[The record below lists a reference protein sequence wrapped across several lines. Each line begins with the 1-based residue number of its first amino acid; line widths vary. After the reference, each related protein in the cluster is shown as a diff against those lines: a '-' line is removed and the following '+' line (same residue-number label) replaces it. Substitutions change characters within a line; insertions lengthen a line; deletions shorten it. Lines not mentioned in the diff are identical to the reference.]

1 MIFTKRKITIN
12 GDKASMDKQIV
23 LYRGDREVEVQ
34 FEIVYEVIKYRM
46 SNTIEDVNASFGQLV
61 IQNNS
66 APSPTVTDISPT
78 SEGVVIFKFTKEMID
93 EINELGEYSFQIRLF
108 DNTRTSRITTPI
120 IENGIVIK
128 EPLSI
133 YEGDIGVDTAEVGLA
148 LTGTARVQQEE
159 YLEPFDETGNYNE
172 TTWSTG
178 DIITSGKLNKLE
190 DGITGVNRKI
200 DSQINDIANNFST
213 EETDTNIILKYN
225 GVTILTV
232 PLNGISTPD
241 VPVNIPVTGV
251 TLDKSSGNITVGDTL
266 TLTAT
271 VSPDNATNKT
281 IVWNSNN
288 PIAAS
293 VANGVVTGNE
303 AGSATITVMTQD
315 GRFTATCNVTVTDTS
330 TNISVISVTLNKTSS
345 TVNLAT
351 TEKLTATVSPNNA
364 TNKELV
370 WSVGDGEYIAVTNN
384 GTVIPKKAGTGQVV
398 VKTMDGGYSSYCNY
412 TITNIDIPNPVFELN
427 ANNYSSN
434 ASTWTDSV
442 GGKIATLTSG
452 CDKVDNRVRIKNS
465 TSFSCNISS
474 LGISDFTIILKLLV
488 NPTGANISSNSGN
501 NIICIGVGTTDWTNN
516 MTCTIFPTYNNT
528 AFAPK
533 ADNYSY
539 AQNDETVGEQYVIL
553 RHDSA
558 NSKVYL
564 NIGKKKAEYTYTSK
578 ASALTTLYCNN
589 STFNDYSYIKIY
601 NSVLTDE
608 QISAFLNKDGFIADS
623 EGKYKSAWSDFSVKS
638 SYLSTLTGK
647 KIAQFGD
654 SLMAGAGNNNN
665 AWGYYFD
672 LFYGTTTTNYSIGG
686 ATVVEMSGRSLI
698 SQQISGA
705 TLSDTDYVLINGGIN
720 DCWNTATNT
729 ASVVRAIESNINALI
744 SKGIAKK
751 NIVYVLPA
759 GFTATDTVRYYNETI
774 SKLKAMGI
782 KYIEL
787 RKYIGT
793 SHTTD
798 GIHYN
803 SDGYMATLNPIA
815 SLLCS
820 TK

>member
-1 MIFTKRKITIN
+1 MF
-12 GDKASMDKQIV
+12 
-23 LYRGDREVEVQ
+23 
-34 FEIVYEVIKYRM
+34 
-46 SNTIEDVNASFGQLV
+46 
-61 IQNNS
+61 
-66 APSPTVTDISPT
+66 
-78 SEGVVIFKFTKEMID
+78 
-93 EINELGEYSFQIRLF
+93 
-108 DNTRTSRITTPI
+108 
-120 IENGIVIK
+120 
-128 EPLSI
+128 
-133 YEGDIGVDTAEVGLA
+133 
-148 LTGTARVQQEE
+148 
-159 YLEPFDETGNYNE
+159 
-172 TTWSTG
+172 
-178 DIITSGKLNKLE
+178 
-190 DGITGVNRKI
+190 
-200 DSQINDIANNFST
+200 
-213 EETDTNIILKYN
+213 
-225 GVTILTV
+225 
-232 PLNGISTPD
+232 
-241 VPVNIPVTGV
+241 
-251 TLDKSSGNITVGDTL
+251 
-266 TLTAT
+266 
-271 VSPDNATNKT
+271 
-281 IVWNSNN
+281 
-288 PIAAS
+288 
-293 VANGVVTGNE
+293 
-303 AGSATITVMTQD
+303 
-315 GRFTATCNVTVTDTS
+315 
-330 TNISVISVTLNKTSS
+330 
-345 TVNLAT
+345 
-351 TEKLTATVSPNNA
+351 
-364 TNKELV
+364 
-370 WSVGDGEYIAVTNN
+370 
-384 GTVIPKKAGTGQVV
+384 
-398 VKTMDGGYSSYCNY
+398 
-412 TITNIDIPNPVFELN
+412 
-427 ANNYSSN
+427 
-434 ASTWTDSV
+434 WTDSV
-442 GGKIATLTSG
+442 GGKTATLTSG
-452 CDKVDNRVRIKNS
+452 CNKVDNRVRIKNS
-465 TSFSCNISS
+465 DTFNCNISS
-474 LGISDFTIILKLLV
+474 LGISDFTIILKILV
-488 NPTGANISSNSGN
+488 NPTGATISANNGN
-501 NIICIGVGTTDWTNN
+501 NIICIGAGTTNWADN

-558 NSKVYL
+558 SSKVYL

-654 SLMAGAGNNNN
+654 SLMEGAGNNSN

-672 LFYGTTTTNYSIGG
+672 LFYGTTTTSYAVGG

-705 TLSDTDYVLINGGIN
+705 TLSDTDYVLIDGGIN

-759 GFTATDTVRYYNETI
+759 GFTATDTIRYYNETI

-787 RKYIGT
+787 RKHIGT
-793 SHTTD
+793 SHTAD

-820 TK
+820 HN

>member
-1 MIFTKRKITIN
+1 MIFTDRTIMVKN
-12 GDKASMDKQIV
+12 GTSSINDTIV
-23 LYRGDREVEVQ
+23 LYRGDREVEIR
-34 FEIVYEVIKYRM
+34 FTLNEGSPFKFGSGTN
-46 SNTIEDVNASFGQLV
+46 SNIIEKTEASYGQLV
-61 IQNNS
+61 INTPNDL
-66 APSPTVTDISPT
+66 PSIFSEIVPTN
-78 SEGVVIFKFTKEMID
+78 EGKIVFTITAEMID
-93 EINELGEYSFQIRLF
+93 ETTEVGNYTFQIRLLDDNMESRATLPEVKNGIEIREPIAIENVTNTNEVGEATVGYALTTAGTTEDTF
-108 DNTRTSRITTPI
+108 DSQGNYNKTTWVSGDRITTAKLNK
-120 IENGIVIK
+120 IENGI
-128 EPLSI
+128 
-133 YEGDIGVDTAEVGLA
+133 D
-148 LTGTARVQQEE
+148 
-159 YLEPFDETGNYNE
+159 
-172 TTWSTG
+172 
-178 DIITSGKLNKLE
+178 
-190 DGITGVNRKI
+190 GVNQKI
-200 DSQINDIANNFST
+200 KDIANNFST

-225 GVTILTV
+225 GVTILTA
-232 PLNGISTPD
+232 PLNKTSEPD
-241 VPVNIPVTGV
+241 VPVDPTIHVTGV
-251 TLDKSSGNITVGDTL
+251 TLDKSSGNITVGNTL

-281 IVWNSNN
+281 IVWNSSN

-303 AGSATITVMTQD
+303 AGSAIITVMTQD

-330 TNISVISVTLNKTSS
+330 VDISVISVTLNKTAS

-351 TEKLTATVSPNNA
+351 TEKLTATVLPSDA

-370 WSVGDGEYIAVTNN
+370 WSAVDGQYIAVTND
-384 GTVIPKKAGTGQVV
+384 GTVIPKKAGTGQIV
-398 VKTMDGGYSSYCNY
+398 VKTMDGGYSGVCNY
-412 TITNIDIPNPVFELN
+412 TITDVEIPSPVFELN
-427 ANNYSSN
+427 ANNYTSN
-434 ASTWTDSV
+434 ATTWTDSV
-442 GGKIATLTSG
+442 GGKVAALISG
-452 CDKVDNRVRIKNS
+452 CNRVDNRVRIKDSNLF
-465 TSFSCNISS
+465 TCDINS

-488 NPTGANISSNSGN
+488 NPTGATISSNNGN
-501 NIICIGVGTTDWTNN
+501 NVISIGTGLSNWADN
-516 MTCTIFPTYNNT
+516 MTCSIFPAYNNT

-533 ADNYSY
+533 ADIYSY

-623 EGKYKSAWSDFSVKS
+623 EGKYRSAWSNFSVKS

-647 KIAQFGD
+647 KIAQFGV
-654 SLMAGAGNNNN
+654 SLMAGSGNNNN

-672 LFYGTTTTNYSIGG
+672 LFYGTTTTNYSVGG

-759 GFTATDTVRYYNETI
+759 GFTATDTIRYYNETI

-820 TK
+820 AN

>member
-1 MIFTKRKITIN
+1 
-12 GDKASMDKQIV
+12 MDKIN
-23 LYRGDREVEVQ
+23 
-34 FEIVYEVIKYRM
+34 FNNMFSASVYEAYVKLYEKMNELINQSNELVIDTDKKLELMNQILDEGLEGIKPEINNQLYELI
-46 SNTIEDVNASFGQLV
+46 NNGTIEEIINT
-61 IQNNS
+61 N
-66 APSPTVTDISPT
+66 
-78 SEGVVIFKFTKEMID
+78 IFND
-93 EINELGEYSFQIRLF
+93 
-108 DNTRTSRITTPI
+108 
-120 IENGIVIK
+120 
-128 EPLSI
+128 
-133 YEGDIGVDTAEVGLA
+133 
-148 LTGTARVQQEE
+148 
-159 YLEPFDETGNYNE
+159 
-172 TTWSTG
+172 
-178 DIITSGKLNKLE
+178 LN
-190 DGITGVNRKI
+190 
-200 DSQINDIANNFST
+200 SQIKDIANNFST
-213 EETDTNIILKYN
+213 EKTDTNIILKYN
-225 GVTILTV
+225 GVTILTI
-232 PLNGISTPD
+232 PLNTTTPTIS
-241 VPVNIPVTGV
+241 VTGV

-281 IVWNSNN
+281 IVWNSSN
-288 PIAAS
+288 PVAAS

-315 GRFTATCNVTVTDTS
+315 GRFTATCNVTVTDAS
-330 TNISVISVTLNKTSS
+330 VDISVIAVTLNKTAS
-345 TVNLAT
+345 TLNLAT
-351 TEKLTATVSPNNA
+351 TEKLTATVTPSDA

-370 WSVGDGEYIAVTNN
+370 WSVGDGAYIAVTND
-384 GTVIPKKAGTGQVV
+384 GTIIPKKAGTGQVV
-398 VKTMDGGYSSYCNY
+398 VKTMDGGYSSVCNY

-427 ANNYSSN
+427 ANNYTSN
-434 ASTWTDSV
+434 STTWADSV
-442 GGKIATLTSG
+442 GGKVATLTSG
-452 CDKVDNRVRIKNS
+452 CNKVDSRVRIKDSNN
-465 TSFSCNISS
+465 FSCNISS

-488 NPTGANISSNSGN
+488 NPTGVNISSNSGN
-501 NIICIGVGTTDWTNN
+501 NIICIGIGTTDWTNN
-516 MTCTIFPTYNNT
+516 MTCTIFPAYNNT

-578 ASALTTLYCNN
+578 ASALTTLYCN
-589 STFNDYSYIKIY
+589 SSAFNDYSYIKMY

-638 SYLSTLTGK
+638 SYLSTLSGK

-672 LFYGTTTTNYSIGG
+672 LFYGTRTTNYSIGG

-774 SKLKAMGI
+774 SKLKALGI

-820 TK
+820 AN